1 MKRAVP
7 ISAANEPGSRGPG
20 LLAGSL
26 KQQWKRYRKQLKR
39 CQHECSP
46 RAIHAFRVETRRLVS
61 TLELLG
67 GFLPSRQVEKAQRI
81 LKRHRDT
88 FDELRDAQVQLAA
101 VSGVRRTFPALR
113 PFYACLREREER
125 LTRKTRKRLTQV
137 RTGRLGKL
145 IAGCRGEVEEQLTKC
160 APRRALAVLVRS
172 VDRAFRRTR
181 QLRGRI
187 DASDTWTIH
196 RTRVAF
202 KKFRYMV
209 EALAEH
215 LPGIAA
221 ERLAA
226 LRQYQTMMG
235 EIQDSEVLLA
245 TLDKFLLRQEIKP
258 GAAHRFRAELLRR
271 RQRLIRVYLK
281 AADQLLEFWPLPN
294 SGAGVSPAQARR
306 EFEPQVSS
314 V

>member
-1 MKRAVP
+1 MKRAAP

-67 GFLPSRQVEKAQRI
+67 GFLPSRRVEKAQRI
-81 LKRHRDT
+81 LKHHRDV
-88 FDELRDAQVQLAA
+88 FDELRDTQVQLAA
-101 VSGVRRTFPALR
+101 VSGMRRAFPALC

-125 LTRKTRKRLTQV
+125 LTRKTRKRLTKV

-160 APRRALAVLVRS
+160 APRKALAVLLRS
-172 VDRAFRRTR
+172 VGRAFRRTR
-181 QLRGRI
+181 QLRARI
-187 DASDTWTIH
+187 DARDACTIH

-209 EALAEH
+209 ETLAEH
-215 LPGIAA
+215 LPAIT
-221 ERLAA
+221 EDRLVAM
-226 LRQYQTMMG
+226 RQYQTMMG
-235 EIQDSEVLLA
+235 EIQDAEVLLA
-245 TLDKFLLRQEIKP
+245 TLDKFLLRQEIKL
-258 GAAHRFRAELLRR
+258 GAVRRFRAELLRR

-281 AADQLLEFWPLPN
+281 AADQLLEFWPLPS
-294 SGAGVSPAQARR
+294 SGAGVPPAKARR
-306 EFEPQVSS
+306 KCEPTGNRV
-314 V
+314 

>member
-1 MKRAVP
+1 MQRAVP

-125 LTRKTRKRLTQV
+125 LTRKTRKRLTKV

-145 IAGCRGEVEEQLTKC
+145 ITGCRGEVEEQLTKC
-160 APRRALAVLVRS
+160 APRKALAALMRS

-187 DASDTWTIH
+187 DGSDTWTIH

-209 EALAEH
+209 ETLAEH
-215 LPGIAA
+215 LPAIT
-221 ERLAA
+221 EDRLAA

-235 EIQDSEVLLA
+235 EIQDAEVLLA
-245 TLDKFLLRQEIKP
+245 TLDKFLLRQEINL
-258 GAAHRFRAELLRR
+258 GAVRRFRAELLRR
-271 RQRLIRVYLK
+271 RQRLIRAYLK
-281 AADQLLEFWPLPN
+281 AADQLLEFWPLPG
-294 SGAGVSPAQARR
+294 SAAGVAPAKARR
-306 EFEPQVSS
+306 KCEPKVNR